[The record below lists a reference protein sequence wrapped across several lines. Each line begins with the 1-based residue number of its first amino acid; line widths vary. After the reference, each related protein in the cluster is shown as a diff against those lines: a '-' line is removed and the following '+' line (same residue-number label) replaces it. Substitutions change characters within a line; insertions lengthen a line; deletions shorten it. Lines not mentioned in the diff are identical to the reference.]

1 MSAGALRI
9 LQLYPKQDY
18 FTGAAIQ
25 LRDLT
30 WGLKARGHELVVATR
45 PSQEWKAR
53 TREAGISYYGL
64 PMASAVDLRSVA
76 GLVRIVHRHR
86 IQVVHAQKGK
96 ARTLAILAGLFVR
109 IPVLVL
115 NRGVSFPLDPLNR
128 LGYTTRR
135 VAAIVAVSEAVKRS
149 LVAAGVEPEK
159 IHVIYSGTDTE
170 RFHPKVDGSPV
181 RRALGLEPDAFLVTQ
196 IGVRSSKGNDDVIA
210 AMAMVAP
217 QAPQARLLIV
227 GARRPPTLL
236 AQARDRGL
244 EGRVHVW
251 GYREDVPVIL
261 AGSDCCV
268 DASHVGVGLTGALR
282 EALAVET
289 AVIGTDTAG
298 NPELVIHEQTG
309 LLVPPRRPDALA
321 AAVLRMIADPA
332 LRRETARA
340 GRALVE
346 ARFST
351 RVKLEAT
358 EALYRRLVA
367 ERGAA

>member
-1 MSAGALRI
+1 VSGGALRV

-25 LRDLT
+25 LRDLA
-30 WGLKARGHELVVATR
+30 WGLKARGHEVVMATR
-45 PSQEWKAR
+45 PSQEWEAR
-53 TREAGISYYGL
+53 TREAGIPYYGL
-64 PMASAVDLRSVA
+64 PMGSEVDLRSVA
-76 GLVRIVHRHR
+76 RLVRIVRRHR
-86 IQVVHAQKGK
+86 IQVIHAQKGK
-96 ARTLAILAGLFVR
+96 ARTLAMLAGLFVR

-115 NRGVSFPLDPLNR
+115 NRGVSFPLGSLNR

-135 VAAIVAVSEAVKRS
+135 VSAVVAVSEAVKQS
-149 LVAAGVEPEK
+149 LVAAGVKPEK

-170 RFHPKVDGSPV
+170 RFHPKVDGSPI
-181 RRALGLEPDAFLVTQ
+181 RRAIGLPADAFLVTQ
-196 IGVRSSKGNDDVIA
+196 IGVRSSKGNDDVIDA
-210 AMAMVAP
+210 LAMVAP
-217 QAPQARLLIV
+217 RAPQAHLLIV
-227 GARRPPTLL
+227 GARRPAGLL
-236 AQARDRGL
+236 ARARDRGL
-244 EGRVHVW
+244 EGRVSVW
-251 GYREDVPVIL
+251 GYREDVPEIL
-261 AGSDCCV
+261 AASDCCV

-298 NPELVIHEQTG
+298 NPELVIDGQTG

-321 AAVLRMIADPA
+321 AALIRMIEDPA

-351 RVKLEAT
+351 RAKLEAT

-367 ERGAA
+367 EQGAA